1 MNTILA
7 ISIGLFING
16 LVAFGIA
23 KISKS
28 LWMVAGL
35 VIAFKALEVTS
46 GHFLGIQNIASVGAW
61 AVTLITGFLFFM
73 ITVQLY
79 TFLQDRAVEQ
89 QAEALKSNKV

>member
-7 ISIGLFING
+7 ITVGLIING

-23 KISKS
+23 KVSKS

-35 VIAFKALEVTS
+35 VIAFKTLEVIT
-46 GHFLGIQNIASVGAW
+46 GAYLGIQSISSIGAW

-73 ITVQLY
+73 ITVQIHI
-79 TFLQDRAVEQ
+79 FLRDKN
-89 QAEALKSNKV
+89 AEREAETLENSKV